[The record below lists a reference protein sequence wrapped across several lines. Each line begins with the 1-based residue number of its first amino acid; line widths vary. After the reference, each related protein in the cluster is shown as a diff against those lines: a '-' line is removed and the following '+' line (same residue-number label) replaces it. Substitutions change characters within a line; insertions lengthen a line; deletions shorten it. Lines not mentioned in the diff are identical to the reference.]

1 MVKVSNVTNSIMTNP
16 LFGVV
21 VALFILLIALAIIR
35 MFQPDFSMGAEVGG
49 HFGTLEGK
57 VKLEA
62 FENEM
67 NEMNEMDEME
77 SFSNCDGGCPE
88 GCKQDNVSCKCRC

>member
-67 NEMNEMDEME
+67 NEMNEMDEMDQME
-77 SFSNCDGGCPE
+77 SFSNCGGCSS
-88 GCKQDNVSCKCRC
+88 GCKKEDGSCC

>member
-67 NEMNEMDEME
+67 DQMGEMDQME
-77 SFSNCDGGCPE
+77 SFGNCGTCPE
-88 GCKQDNVSCKCRC
+88 ACKQADRSCSC

>member
-67 NEMNEMDEME
+67 GEMGETTDEME
-77 SFSNCDGGCPE
+77 SFMDCPE
-88 GCKQDNVSCKCRC
+88 GQECTKCRVPK

>member
-1 MVKVSNVTNSIMTNP
+1 MVKVSNVTRSITTNP

-21 VALFILLIALAIIR
+21 VALFILLIALAVIR

-49 HFGTLEGK
+49 HFGSLEGK

-62 FENEM
+62 YENENFEGHTPDSEPSEDNDDM
-67 NEMNEMDEME
+67 VDNFD
-77 SFSNCDGGCPE
+77 NCGT
-88 GCKQDNVSCKCRC
+88 QHS